1 MSFYASCS
9 SNTHLVHQTH
19 ASCIFTCIVH
29 RAFVHVHR
37 VFLRIMFIKRTL
49 LPSNTCI
56 VYCYVHHASCI
67 CTRASCVFTRHV
79 HQTHTSS
86 IKHVHREI
94 LRASCICAHA
104 SCIVMCIVHR
114 VFVHMHRVFLRASCA
129 SCVFTCIVHR
139 VFVHMHR
146 VFLRASCASC
156 VFTCIVHLVF
166 VHMHRVFLRASCAS
180 YINTCRDWDALTDDF
195 IALGFLPV
203 ECDRCVCDRWGGLP
217 ARGV

>member
-1 MSFYASCS
+1 MTALLWAAIISCLSTHHVRQTHTSFIKHMHRVFLRASCIVHLYMCIVCFYASCS
-9 SNTHLVHQTH
+9 SNAHFFHQTR
-19 ASCIFTCIVH
+19 ASCIVMCIMH

-37 VFLRIMFIKRTL
+37 VFLRVMFIKHTPR
-49 LPSNTCI
+49 PSN
-56 VYCYVHHASCI
+56 
-67 CTRASCVFTRHV
+67 
-79 HQTHTSS
+79 
-86 IKHVHREI
+86 
-94 LRASCICAHA
+94 
-104 SCIVMCIVHR
+104 MCIVK
-114 VFVHMHRVFLRASCA
+114 FY
-129 SCVFTCIVHR
+129 VHR